1 MLRRLVIAILVLGA
15 MAACG
20 MPTGI
25 TNGGIGASRPDIA
38 RDYRLTGLTYT
49 AQPNLSV
56 SEANSLFPVADIVWR
71 GDPPGDRAAQIG
83 AMLRVAGN
91 QAMTMVTGHQPVIV
105 DVVLTRFHGQSE
117 RTQATIGGNYDIQFL
132 MTVRDGRTGAVLEPQ
147 RLVLLDLA
155 EPGGAAFFALV
166 QSGQTPKVRV
176 TSLLAQTLRDQ
187 LQ

>member
-1 MLRRLVIAILVLGA
+1 MLRRMVIAILVLGA
-15 MAACG
+15 VAACG
-20 MPTGI
+20 VSG
-25 TNGGIGASRPDIA
+25 GGISAARPEIS
-38 RDYRLTGLTYT
+38 RDYRLTGLTY
-49 AQPNLSV
+49 AVQPNLTV
-56 SEANSLFPVADIVWR
+56 SEANMLFPVADIVWR
-71 GDPPGDRAAQIG
+71 GDPFGDRAEQIG
-83 AMLRVAGN
+83 AMFRVAGN

-105 DVVLTRFHGQSE
+105 DVVLTRFHGQTE

-147 RLVLLDLA
+147 RLVALDIA

-176 TSLLAQTLRDQ
+176 TSALAQALRDQ